1 MDGAKIS
8 RTLSLIPERVL
19 RTASGSLLP
28 SAAAS
33 CRYPERLAHLLPLL
47 DWLTPLNAITS
58 EDQRALGL
66 IGANGRML
74 HAGEEE
80 DDEPLPAEDPGGLA
94 ADSGAPAADSG
105 TPAVRAGSRFAL
117 PDS

>member
-28 SAAAS
+28 PGAAAS
-33 CRYPERLAHLLPLL
+33 RYPERLAHLMPLL

-58 EDQRALGL
+58 DDQRALGL

-80 DDEPLPAEDPGGLA
+80 DDEALPAEEA
-94 ADSGAPAADSG
+94 SAPAEEASAP
-105 TPAVRAGSRFAL
+105 TVRPGSRLAM